1 MKKRILVIDDEKIII
16 KSLEKLLGKSGFE
29 AVIASTGLDAIMIA
43 EEMDVDLIVTDIK
56 MPWTNGIDTIR
67 ELFHTM
73 ELQNKS
79 RPPVIFITGYAD
91 KELEE
96 KAKELNPAA
105 YMHKPFDNKEL
116 IETIKNAL
124 K

>member
-1 MKKRILVIDDEKIII
+1 MKKTILVVDDEKMII

-29 AVIASTGLDAIMIA
+29 VVIANTGLDAIMIA
-43 EEMDVDLIVTDIK
+43 EEMDIDLIVTDIK
-56 MPWTNGIDTIR
+56 MPWTNGIDTIK

-73 ELQNKS
+73 DLNDKS

-105 YMHKPFDNKEL
+105 YIHKPFDNNEL
-116 IETIKNAL
+116 VETIQNAL